1 MEVIRIASLYK
12 SRPSEI
18 LAIDCV
24 YTAYCFDEAV
34 ARIQQ
39 HLEAKEK
46 PRFVEQKD
54 NQVTYS
60 SFTAFYASYGVK
72 GGI

>member
-1 MEVIRIASLYK
+1 MEVIRIANLYK

-18 LAIDCV
+18 LAIECV

-46 PRFVEQKD
+46 PRFITQKVD
-54 NQVTYS
+54 QKVYS
-60 SFTAFYASYGVK
+60 SFTEFYASYGVE
-72 GGI
+72 GGV